1 MHLRTKKTNQIYK
14 TENMKSGN
22 YGKDSLVNGEP
33 FDLKFVLSA
42 KQYPR
47 QLLQTSD
54 SSTMS
59 YQIGLHG
66 LCYICI

>member
-1 MHLRTKKTNQIYK
+1 
-14 TENMKSGN
+14 MKSGN

-47 QLLQTSD
+47 Q
-54 SSTMS
+54 
-59 YQIGLHG
+59 
-66 LCYICI
+66 